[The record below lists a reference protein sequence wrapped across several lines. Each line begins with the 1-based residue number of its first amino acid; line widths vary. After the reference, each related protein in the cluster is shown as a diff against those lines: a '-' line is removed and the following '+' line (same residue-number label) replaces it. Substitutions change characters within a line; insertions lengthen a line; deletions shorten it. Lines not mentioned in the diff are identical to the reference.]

1 MKRFFLL
8 LLSIFI
14 CCLSYSQNQY
24 ALLIGINHYAPPAGY
39 IPSTNIGRLD
49 FPNLEGCRNDMDA
62 MYSIIK
68 SEFHFNN
75 NNIDTLIDETATR
88 DGILNAMKNLIA
100 KCKPGDIAF
109 IYYAGHGSQVRNSLS
124 ANKADKMD
132 ETIVPSDTWKE
143 GVRDIRDKE
152 LSKIFNEFIDKKIK
166 LTVIFDCC
174 HSGSISRGPNLRPG
188 KIRFMPA
195 EDWDSK
201 DPSSPLDPAKRA
213 GGNFLIFSAAQADE
227 NAGEQQEWVDNG
239 TYVSHGAFTL
249 ALIEALQQL
258 PNSVSAEAIFASARG
273 ILKNNGATQE
283 PNLEALPERKSE
295 TLFGLANGKLIDHS
309 TIAVSGIKNGKVIL
323 EGGWALG
330 LHVGNELSLFNET
343 NKNDTIYK
351 LSIEKVLGVT
361 KCEAT
366 VIKGD
371 GKKIKPGNLFQVTNW
386 ASGGVP
392 LLNIYI
398 PASTYTDDDINK
410 IKQIAINLKRSH
422 KTVWLEDLKKSNPYV
437 SVFFDNH
444 KCYVKIDTGSPK
456 ELKNVSAQNILDLCK
471 QDSSLYFE
479 IPASKDST
487 EVFIHK
493 LQPNHN
499 LNIVNNINQA
509 NYCLFGKL
517 GKNNLPAYGFR
528 KVEINTADSLG
539 SMPLFTDC
547 FEFKYNSSKS
557 VADSLAEIAKKLSK
571 LRGWLNIVETP
582 QSTNRSFPFHIEF
595 INVKTNKIIQGKYL
609 IGDSVRAMIV
619 ADSDFMHYESSVS
632 RKYVYVF
639 ALFQD
644 GRMQLLFPS
653 EENANDGNRFPLYN
667 QDKLVDSIPIT
678 DPTVVTLPTGTD
690 NYFMLAT
697 DQAIP
702 NPGEVFSQEGVNSD
716 VISRGV
722 CSSDNNKNPLT
733 ELLDLGNFNNN
744 GGSVTRAL
752 PPKKLQANWS
762 IQKYSYKCTY

>member
-1 MKRFFLL
+1 MKKIFLAL
-8 LLSIFI
+8 LYTLIFYF
-14 CCLSYSQNQY
+14 SYSQNQY
-24 ALLIGINHYAPPAGY
+24 ALLIGINHYAPPTGY
-39 IPSTNIGRLD
+39 IASTNIGRLD

-68 SEFHFNN
+68 SEFHFKN
-75 NNIDTLIDETATR
+75 NNIDTLTDETATR
-88 DGILNAMKNLIA
+88 DGILSAMKNLLA

-195 EDWDSK
+195 ENWDSE
-201 DPSSPLDPAKRA
+201 DPSSPLDPPKRA

-227 NAGEQQEWVDNG
+227 NAEEQQEWVDNG

-258 PNSVSAEAIFASARG
+258 PNDASAEAIFTSARA

-283 PNLEALPERKSE
+283 PNLEGLPQREAE
-295 TLFGLANGKLIDHS
+295 TLFGSTNGKIIDHS
-309 TIAVSGIKNGKVIL
+309 TIAVLGIKDDKIIL

-330 LHVGNELSLFNET
+330 LHIGNELSLLNET

-351 LSIEKVLGVT
+351 LSIEKILGVT
-361 KCEAT
+361 KCEAI

-371 GKKIKPGNLFQVTNW
+371 EKKIKPGNLFQVTNW

-398 PASTYTDDDINK
+398 PASTYTDEDINK
-410 IKQIAINLKRSH
+410 ITQIAEK
-422 KTVWLEDLKKSNPYV
+422 LKKSPNVVWQENLKKSSPYL
-437 SVFFDNH
+437 SVFFDNN
-444 KCYVKIDTGSPK
+444 KCFVKIDMAPPK
-456 ELKNVSAQNILDLCK
+456 ELKNISVQNILDLCK

-479 IPASKDST
+479 IPVSRDT
-487 EVFIHK
+487 TGEFIHE
-493 LQPNHN
+493 LQSNHN
-499 LNIVNNINQA
+499 LNIVHNINQA

-517 GKNNLPAYGFR
+517 GRNNLPAYGFR
-528 KVEINTADSLG
+528 KVQINTADSLE

-557 VADSLAEIAKKLSK
+557 VADSLNELAKKLSK
-571 LRGWLNIVETP
+571 LRGWLNIVAPP
-582 QSTNRSFPFHIEF
+582 QSTNKFFPFHLEF
-595 INVKTNKIIQGKYL
+595 INEETKKIVQGKYK
-609 IGDSVRAMIV
+609 IGDSVLPFVI
-619 ADSDFMHYESSVS
+619 ADTDFSQYQASIGQ
-632 RKYVYVF
+632 KYVYVF
-639 ALFQD
+639 GLDQGGNMELYLPLTGD
-644 GRMQLLFPS
+644 ENSGNKFPI
-653 EENANDGNRFPLYN
+653 YN
-667 QDKLVDSIPIT
+667 QDKLVDSIPLY
-678 DPTVVTLPTGTD
+678 PAYRVGLPTGTD
-690 NYFMLAT
+690 NFFLLAS
-697 DQAIP
+697 DEAIP
-702 NPGEVFSQEGVNSD
+702 NPENVFNQEGVNTN
-716 VISRGV
+716 VTSRSV
-722 CSSDNNKNPLT
+722 EPSKYKYNPLV
-733 ELLDLGNFNNN
+733 ELLDLGNFNYNSDS
-744 GGSVTRAL
+744 GTRGLAPTKL
-752 PPKKLQANWS
+752 PANWS

>member
-8 LLSIFI
+8 LLSILIFG
-14 CCLSYSQNQY
+14 LSYSQNQY
-24 ALLIGINHYAPPAGY
+24 ALLIGINQYAPPVGY

-68 SEFHFNN
+68 SEFHFGSH
-75 NNIDTLIDETATR
+75 NIDTLTDETATR
-88 DGILNAMKNLIA
+88 EGILNAMKNLLT

-132 ETIVPSDTWKE
+132 ETIVPSDTWKQ

-152 LSKIFNEFIDKKIK
+152 LSKIFNEFIDKKIM

-188 KIRFMPA
+188 KVRFMPA
-195 EDWDSK
+195 ENWDAK
-201 DPSSPLDPAKRA
+201 DPSSPLNPAKRP
-213 GGNFLIFSAAQADE
+213 GGHFLIFSAAQADE
-227 NAGEQQEWVDNG
+227 NAEEQQEWVDNG

-258 PNSVSAEAIFASARG
+258 PNDASAQAIFTSARA

-283 PNLEALPERKSE
+283 PNLEALPEREAE
-295 TLFGLANGKLIDHS
+295 TLFGFANGKLLDYS
-309 TIAVSGIKNGKVIL
+309 TIAVSGIKDDKVTL

-330 LHVGNELSLFNET
+330 LHIGNELSLLNQA
-343 NKNDTIYK
+343 NKSDTIYK
-351 LSIEKVLGVT
+351 LQIVKVLGVT

-371 GKKIKPGNLFQVTNW
+371 EKKIKPGNLFQVTNW

-398 PASTYTDDDINK
+398 PASTYSNEEVNK
-410 IKQIAINLKRSH
+410 ITQIAEKLKKSPEV
-422 KTVWLEDLKKSNPYV
+422 VWQENLKKSNPYV
-437 SVFFDNH
+437 SVFFDNN
-444 KCYVKIDTGSPK
+444 KCLVKIDTARPK
-456 ELKNVSAQNILDLCK
+456 ELKNISAQNILDLCRK
-471 QDSSLYFE
+471 DSSLYFE
-479 IPASKDST
+479 IPASGDST
-487 EVFIHK
+487 EAFIHK

-499 LNIVNNINQA
+499 LNIVDNIDQA
-509 NYCLFGKL
+509 NYCLYGKL
-517 GKNNLPAYGFR
+517 GENNLPAYGFR
-528 KVEINTADSLG
+528 KVEINTADSLE

-547 FEFKYNSSKS
+547 FEFRYHSSKS
-557 VADSLAEIAKKLSK
+557 VADSLAEMAKKLSK

-595 INVKTNKIIQGKYL
+595 INLKAKKIIHGKYL

-619 ADSDFMHYESSVS
+619 ADSDFLHYESSVS
-632 RKYVYVF
+632 KKYVYVF

-644 GRMQLLFPS
+644 GTMQLLFPS
-653 EENANDGNRFPLYN
+653 QENANDGNRFPLYN

-678 DPTVVTLPTGTD
+678 DPTLVTLPTGTD
-690 NYFMLAT
+690 NYFMLAS
-697 DQAIP
+697 DEAIP
-702 NPGEVFSQEGVNSD
+702 NPAEVFSQQGVNSD
-716 VISRGV
+716 VVSRGV
-722 CSSDNNKNPLT
+722 DLSDNNKNPLI
-733 ELLDLGNFNNN
+733 ELLDLGNFNYSQ
-744 GGSVTRAL
+744 GAGSRGLAPTKL
-752 PPKKLQANWS
+752 PANWS
-762 IQKYSYKCTY
+762 IQKFSYKCTY